1 MAKKLGCASC
11 GGTKKMEVGGAT
23 ASRAI
28 NAKGAGY
35 APAQKGSGLL
45 ADLGI
50 YGMPTTNTANAGIAT
65 MKKGGTVSSRAVQSS
80 CKQGYVRSASGKCV
94 KKRARFGD

>member
-11 GGTKKMEVGGAT
+11 GGTKKMGNGGP
-23 ASRAI
+23 I
-28 NAKGAGY
+28 NKPMTYAK
-35 APAQKGSGLL
+35 PPKGGSNIDYDIFGVPNSGMT
-45 ADLGI
+45 GPNRNSPI
-50 YGMPTTNTANAGIAT
+50 ET
-65 MKKGGTVSSRAVQSS
+65 MKKGGSVSSRAVQSS